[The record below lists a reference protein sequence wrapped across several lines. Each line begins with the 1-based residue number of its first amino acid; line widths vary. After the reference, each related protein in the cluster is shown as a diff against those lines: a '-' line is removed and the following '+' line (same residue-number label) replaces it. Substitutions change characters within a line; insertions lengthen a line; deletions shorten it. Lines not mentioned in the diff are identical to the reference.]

1 MKLRPYQQQVVDNV
15 IDELKNSRSTLV
27 VLPTGGGKTVCFAHL
42 AKHYMQQGRVMV
54 IAHREELIRQAANKI
69 EAITGYRP
77 AIEMAIERSDEEG
90 FEKPKIVAAS
100 VQTLVTGRVTR
111 FKPEEFSLVI
121 TDECFPAGTMVDGRP
136 IETIVEGDMVDS
148 FNHQTGN
155 VERRMVTKIM
165 RNKTWLPLVTVKLK
179 SGRAVTCTPNHPF
192 WNGVEYVPAMSLHRN
207 DMVHTI
213 MHHDISQ
220 DMRMLRPT
228 VSGNVQS
235 NDVFARVPEQT
246 SPVASITS
254 RRSHGEL
261 HRVQCQVHRDKQESQ
276 AAIQENGSG
285 VLLAG
290 VLQSQCGEVVFSE
303 DVSHEFEA
311 RRHDFKANETQ
322 EPDVSGRCEGGGIRQ
337 AAGDVLEAHGS
348 RRQRA
353 WNDDSRASVCCGDW
367 MESGS
372 HSDQN
377 PDGQRVSDIV
387 QDRRGQRSTKSC
399 GRDRRQQS
407 SCVDAENSRSQ
418 ERRVLEVDWVESV
431 SVHELPDRIGLD
443 GLREPSV
450 VFNLTVEG
458 NHNYFAEGI
467 LVHNCHHCCAESY
480 KKVYEHMIRG
490 KVKHLGVTATPDR
503 ADEQALGQIFETVA
517 FDYELPQII
526 EDGWLVPIRQKLVVI
541 EGLDYSHAK
550 TTAGDLNQA
559 DVAKAQANEEI
570 LHSMIAPIIE
580 LAGTRKT
587 IVFATPGS
595 KKTEDNEDDFHIA
608 QRMTEIL
615 NRYRPDSAR
624 RVSQETPKV
633 ERRQLLQD
641 FAEGRFQFLVNV
653 GVLTEGFD
661 DPSIEIVAITR
672 PTKSRSLYAQMIGR
686 GTRPL
691 PGTVD
696 GYDTPH
702 ERRHAISTSAKSHV
716 EILDFVGNS
725 GRHKLVTTAEVLGG
739 KYSDEVVER
748 AKKKAAE
755 SDEAVDMGE
764 MLEEAVVEVK
774 EEQRAKLRAAVLAKA
789 KYTAHDV
796 DPFDVFDLHP
806 EREREWNRGRVPTVA
821 QLQALARAGIPT
833 KNVTS
838 RSQASA
844 LLQEEYRRRDEG
856 LVGFRHLAAGADKN
870 MTLKELN
877 QDRFKNWSRKFA
889 SA

>member
-121 TDECFPAGTMVDGRP
+121 TDEA
-136 IETIVEGDMVDS
+136 
-148 FNHQTGN
+148 
-155 VERRMVTKIM
+155 
-165 RNKTWLPLVTVKLK
+165 
-179 SGRAVTCTPNHPF
+179 
-192 WNGVEYVPAMSLHRN
+192 
-207 DMVHTI
+207 
-213 MHHDISQ
+213 
-220 DMRMLRPT
+220 
-228 VSGNVQS
+228 
-235 NDVFARVPEQT
+235 
-246 SPVASITS
+246 
-254 RRSHGEL
+254 
-261 HRVQCQVHRDKQESQ
+261 
-276 AAIQENGSG
+276 
-285 VLLAG
+285 
-290 VLQSQCGEVVFSE
+290 
-303 DVSHEFEA
+303 
-311 RRHDFKANETQ
+311 
-322 EPDVSGRCEGGGIRQ
+322 
-337 AAGDVLEAHGS
+337 
-348 RRQRA
+348 
-353 WNDDSRASVCCGDW
+353 
-367 MESGS
+367 
-372 HSDQN
+372 
-377 PDGQRVSDIV
+377 
-387 QDRRGQRSTKSC
+387 
-399 GRDRRQQS
+399 
-407 SCVDAENSRSQ
+407 
-418 ERRVLEVDWVESV
+418 
-431 SVHELPDRIGLD
+431 
-443 GLREPSV
+443 
-450 VFNLTVEG
+450 
-458 NHNYFAEGI
+458 
-467 LVHNCHHCCAESY
+467 HHCCAESY

-691 PGTVD
+691 PGMVD

-806 EREREWNRGRVPTVA
+806 EREREWNHGRVPTVA